1 MIKEASINN
10 RLNIIKYIFNYL
22 KSSNNINFNQYI
34 NYALEISVGC
44 ISVEY
49 INVIEDDYKK
59 CDNISKY
66 LIDNGGNLFH
76 DNNKILLN
84 CFCNDIKLIEYFSD
98 INNIKLDEYN
108 FDNISNKSIE
118 EFSNND
124 ILYGLLNGDLSVKI
138 TLYQKNNNN

>member
-124 ILYGLLNGDLSVKI
+124 ILCGLLNGDLSVKI